1 MSMTS
6 VAAVGRRIAP
16 ASLSF
21 YRLTVAQYHAMIE
34 AGILTEADRCEL
46 LRGWIV
52 AKMPP
57 NPPHASTVTRLSR
70 RLMRLLPDE
79 WPVRVQ
85 CPITL
90 RDGEPEPVVAV
101 VRGPEEAYRTRH
113 PAARDVALVIEV
125 AQSSLDEDREVKGP
139 LYAGERIPVY
149 WIANL
154 VASRFE
160 IYSDPKGGR
169 SPGYRRRQDYG
180 PDAAVPL
187 VLDGRIVAHLP
198 VRELLP

>member
-1 MSMTS
+1 MTS
-6 VAAVGRRIAP
+6 VAAAGRRIDP

-34 AGILTEADRCEL
+34 AGILTEDDRCEL

-57 NPPHASTVTRLSR
+57 NPPHATTVTRLGR
-70 RLMRLLPDE
+70 RLIRLLPDE

-90 RDGEPEPVVAV
+90 RDSEPEPDVAV

-113 PAARDVALVIEV
+113 PAARDVALAIEV
-125 AQSSLDEDREVKGP
+125 AESSLDQDREVKGP
-139 LYAGERIPVY
+139 LYAGERIPIY
-149 WIANL
+149 WIVNL
-154 VASRFE
+154 VASWIE
-160 IYSDPKGGR
+160 VYSDPKGGR

-180 PDAAVPL
+180 VGQSVPL
-187 VLDGRIVAHLP
+187 VLGNRVVAHLP